1 MLRLPCNKKGLGL
14 IEVVIAMFI
23 TVVAVLAI
31 FSLVAPTWKTA
42 ARSDYLGRASGILY
56 EELVRQEARI
66 MNACC
71 SVTEGVLPTTA
82 VNSSGQPTVQ
92 SGDAQFNVTS
102 TITSLATNVWRVTVR
117 VAWTGNTGISESMIV
132 TRQQGFVYPPG
143 CGVGGSSC
151 Q

>member
-14 IEVVIAMFI
+14 IEVVIAMFL

-82 VNSSGQPTVQ
+82 VNSSGQPTAQ
-92 SGDAQFNVTS
+92 SGDAQFTVTT
-102 TITSLATNVWRVTVR
+102 TITNVATNVWIVNVR
-117 VAWTGNTGISESMIV
+117 VAWMGHSGISESQVV
-132 TRQQGFVYPPG
+132 TRQDSFTFPAA
-143 CGVGGSSC
+143 CIAGGSAC